1 MKIVETKSVQIESVT
16 DVLCNITDVLC
27 NKCGE
32 SCVPL
37 PLRPN
42 NIISKDFYGLIEA
55 TVSGGYY
62 SYALSDCCNY
72 TFSLCEG
79 CLKELFDSFKLPVEA
94 KEYM

>member
-1 MKIVETKSVQIESVT
+1 MKIVETKSIETEIVK
-16 DVLCNITDVLC
+16 DVFC

-32 SCVPL
+32 SCIPSL
-37 PLRPN
+37 LRSD
-42 NIISKDFYGLIEA
+42 NIFPKDFYGLIET

-62 SYALSDCCNY
+62 SDALSDCCNY

-79 CLKELFDSFKLPVEA
+79 CLIELFDSFKLPVEA